1 MLLNNSSLMTREL
14 VVGPNYVNSRL
25 LFLLLS
31 IFGPFLSFDEMQ
43 AGVDG
48 FKREVTFGGIDSG
61 GRRTEHSVS
70 N

>member
-1 MLLNNSSLMTREL
+1 MTREL

-48 FKREVTFGGIDSG
+48 FKRERGHLWWNGQWWQQD
-61 GRRTEHSVS
+61 
-70 N
+70 

>member
-43 AGVDG
+43 AGVDVLRE
-48 FKREVTFGGIDSG
+48 REVTFGGMDSG
-61 GRRTEHSVS
+61 SRTEHSVS